1 MTFAAVMEI
10 STVKVILALAITWGV
25 PAKHGDIPNAYVKA
39 NKEEHLD
46 IFLSVPVGMDISE
59 ETLRSFR
66 VQSPKNL
73 VLRLQKSL
81 YGLKQAGRLWSQLL
95 HSKLID
101 AGFIQCITDMC
112 VYFKRTISDVVVV
125 GVYVNDLLVTGST
138 TEAVVQFFVSMESLS
153 IKNLGH
159 ASKFLGMRIEY
170 EKGLGYKLDQEE
182 AINDLLRDFGLEHAN
197 TTRVQIMNDCY
208 ELQSL
213 DEQLLEQFAKEG
225 KPSIK
230 NFQSLVGTL
239 LWIARCTR
247 PDIAFAVHKATRQ
260 THKPRMY
267 DWKVAKRVA
276 RYLKGTKTFKL
287 AMKNTV
293 KE

>member
-1 MTFAAVMEI
+1 M
-10 STVKVILALAITWGV
+10 
-25 PAKHGDIPNAYVKA
+25 
-39 NKEEHLD
+39 
-46 IFLSVPVGMDISE
+46 
-59 ETLRSFR
+59 
-66 VQSPKNL
+66 
-73 VLRLQKSL
+73 
-81 YGLKQAGRLWSQLL
+81 
-95 HSKLID
+95 
-101 AGFIQCITDMC
+101 
-112 VYFKRTISDVVVV
+112 
-125 GVYVNDLLVTGST
+125 
-138 TEAVVQFFVSMESLS
+138 
-153 IKNLGH
+153 
-159 ASKFLGMRIEY
+159 
-170 EKGLGYKLDQEE
+170 DQEE

-197 TTRVQIMNDCY
+197 TTRVPIMNDCY

-293 KE
+293 KESNLFEITSFSDADFAADKHDRKSLTGGVILLNGMAVNWICKKQGGVSLSTMEAEFVAASEVARELLGIREMLNEFGVSIKLPMSMNVDNRAAIKQVEGEASSAKAKHIDVRVKFLCEYARRGIIEPIYVRSEMMLADALTKVLNATKMMEMCKLLGLM